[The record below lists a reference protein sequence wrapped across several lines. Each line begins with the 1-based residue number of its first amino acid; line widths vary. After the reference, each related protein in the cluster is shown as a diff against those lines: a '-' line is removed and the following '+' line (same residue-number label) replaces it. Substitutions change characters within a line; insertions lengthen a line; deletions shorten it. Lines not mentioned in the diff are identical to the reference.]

1 MPHRLLCAGFELL
14 SFSGTVMTTI
24 SSDSSK
30 TDAGESTPAALVLFA
45 HGARDP
51 RWSAPFQKLQ
61 QLTQVQMPDVDV
73 HLAYLELM
81 EPRLPDTVAQLALRG
96 CRRVTIVPVF
106 LGQGAH
112 VLRDLPLIIEQ
123 LQFDHPEVD
132 VAVAGAVGEDP
143 QVLDAIALCCIRA
156 MGTAPHC
163 PPL

>member
-1 MPHRLLCAGFELL
+1 MA
-14 SFSGTVMTTI
+14 T
-24 SSDSSK
+24 
-30 TDAGESTPAALVLFA
+30 STSTALVLFA

-51 RWSAPFQKLQ
+51 RWSAPFERLQ
-61 QLTQVQMPDVDV
+61 QLTQAQMPDVGV

-81 EPRLPDTVAQLALRG
+81 EPRLPDTVAKLALEG
-96 CRRVTIVPVF
+96 CKKVTIVPVF

-143 QVLDAIALCCIRA
+143 QVLDAIARYCINA
-156 MGTAPHC
+156 LGTAPVC